1 MSKEANVSSR
11 RSAIVVFDF
20 EQVEDLTIIKY
31 LFKVNNKDTRVI
43 PTDVFCFLFVI
54 SEEVFACGSNV
65 DLEHVRFCRE
75 IVGSLLQVYD
85 NGKRPFIFIFY
96 LRKTRASSFY

>member
-20 EQVEDLTIIKY
+20 EQVEDLTIIKC

-43 PTDVFCFLFVI
+43 PTDVFYVFYLLYLKKYLPAGVMSIWNMYVFARKSLEVCCKFIITEKDHLFLF
-54 SEEVFACGSNV
+54 
-65 DLEHVRFCRE
+65 
-75 IVGSLLQVYD
+75 
-85 NGKRPFIFIFY
+85 FI
-96 LRKTRASSFY
+96 